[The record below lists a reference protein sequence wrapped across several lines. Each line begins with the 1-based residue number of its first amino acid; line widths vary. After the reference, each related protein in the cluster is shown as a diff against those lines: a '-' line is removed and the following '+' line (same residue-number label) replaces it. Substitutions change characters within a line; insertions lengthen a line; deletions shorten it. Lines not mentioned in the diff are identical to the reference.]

1 MTNEVGLQHCGR
13 RRTDRIMRLPYSYSP
28 SVQPYSGGEASQ
40 AIGRVAR
47 EPRGGEIPVELSQT
61 AIRTCLFLFFIFLS
75 Y

>member
-1 MTNEVGLQHCGR
+1 
-13 RRTDRIMRLPYSYSP
+13 MRLPYSYSP

-47 EPRGGEIPVELSQT
+47 EPREGEIPVELSQA
-61 AIRTCLFLFFIFLS
+61 AIRLAYFRFYQIS

>member
-1 MTNEVGLQHCGR
+1 MLIFFNTHPP
-13 RRTDRIMRLPYSYSP
+13 TYSYSP

-47 EPRGGEIPVELSQT
+47 EPREGEIPVELSQA
-61 AIRTCLFLFFIFLS
+61 AIRLAYFRFYQIS